1 MTTTCFLLILA
12 TTTTTI
18 ISTPQFMK
26 VTGSNDTIVGIFNTS
41 AGSSS
46 NANVGNWTS
55 YESPPNA
62 FDNNINTK
70 YLNFAAGDTSITG
83 GLNSGLYVTP
93 CIGRSVAT
101 GIQFAT
107 ANDNYQRDPII
118 VTLEGCNN
126 ASAQLHLGASW
137 THIYSGSTGINA
149 SVDPGR
155 LTYVPMQ
162 NFSNTIAFISYRLL
176 VTSKRAS
183 SYGVQYS
190 EVIIYGF
197 I

>member
-1 MTTTCFLLILA
+1 
-12 TTTTTI
+12 
-18 ISTPQFMK
+18 MK
-26 VTGSNDTIVGIFNTS
+26 ITSPNDTIVGIFDTS

-55 YESPPNA
+55 SESPSKT
-62 FDNNINTK
+62 FDNNTNTK
-70 YLNFAAGDTSITG
+70 YLNFAAGDTSATG
-83 GLNSGLYVTP
+83 GLQSGLYVTP
-93 CIGRSVAT
+93 RIGRSVAT
-101 GIQFAT
+101 GVQFAT
-107 ANDNYQRDPII
+107 ANDNYERDPIT
-118 VTLEGCNN
+118 VTLEGSNN

-137 THIYSGSTGINA
+137 ALIYSGSTGINA

-155 LTYVPMQ
+155 RTYVPMQ
-162 NFSNTIAFISYRLL
+162 NFSNTIAFTNYRLL

-190 EVIIYGF
+190 EVSIYGF

>member
-1 MTTTCFLLILA
+1 MTRLLV
-12 TTTTTI
+12 
-18 ISTPQFMK
+18 F
-26 VTGSNDTIVGIFNTS
+26 FNTS

-46 NANVGNWTS
+46 SANVGNWTS
-55 YESPPNA
+55 YESPQNA
-62 FDNNINTK
+62 FDNNTNTK

-83 GLNSGLYVTP
+83 GLHSGLYVTP
-93 CIGRSVAT
+93 RIGRSVAT
-101 GIQFAT
+101 GVQFTT
-107 ANDNYQRDPII
+107 ANDNYERDPIT
-118 VTLEGCNN
+118 VTLEGSNN
-126 ASAQLHLGASW
+126 ASAQLHFGASW
-137 THIYSGSTGINA
+137 TLLYLGVTGINA

-162 NFSNTIAFISYRLL
+162 NFSNTIAFTSYRLL

-190 EVIIYGF
+190 EVGIYGF